1 MYIKQMINMEVRE
14 YSFLQNGPKQKP
26 LGRSLAA
33 KYDGKTL
40 QVNECVGQK
49 CKKHNL
55 KNPKAIRNYFL
66 SRQAH
71 AAPLHSRL
79 LADFSVSLPP
89 IFQDTT
95 HHAAKGKRKSS
106 ASARRKSSAS
116 SGGKHT
122 KRRRFSKRGK
132 RSSVTR
138 RKRVQKSKGKI

>member
-1 MYIKQMINMEVRE
+1 MINMEVRE
-14 YSFLQNGPKQKP
+14 YSFDTQEKP
-26 LGRSLAA
+26 VARSMSA

-40 QVNECVGQK
+40 RVNECVGQK

-79 LADFSVSLPP
+79 LTDFSVSLPP
-89 IFQDTT
+89 IFQDTR

-106 ASARRKSSAS
+106 GARKSSLHRKPSAS
-116 SGGKHT
+116 GGGKHT
-122 KRRRFSKRGK
+122 KRRFGK

-138 RKRVQKSKGKI
+138 RKKVQKSKGKM